1 MSHTTAGIQPAQPTK
16 ANGLVL
22 RSAVVAALGGLVFG
36 FDTAVISGTTT
47 SLEKVFHLS
56 ASGLGFTVAMA
67 TIGTIVGAL
76 FSGNLAD
83 RYGRKPMLYGIG

>member
-83 RYGRKPMLYGIG
+83 RYGR